1 MHRIGDKND
10 SSLVSKVCARLAAMM
25 RSPAFASTDKLPP
38 ERILAEQLGVSRTV
52 MREATKRLESQGL
65 LEIRHGS
72 GIRIVN
78 QLHRPVCGSLSL
90 AIPTPQ
96 ERLRQL
102 NEARLLVEPEI
113 ARQAAARRRNAHL
126 NALAKSQADLHEA
139 LDTLDAVEA
148 DIAFHRA
155 LADAAGNE
163 VFKLMLE
170 SMAELGRVS
179 RRSTIGT
186 VGKEKAYSQ
195 HSRIL
200 LAVEAGAGEVAAK
213 EMRAHLRHACAD
225 LCKTTKTKTTKTK

>member
-1 MHRIGDKND
+1 MHRIGSKND
-10 SSLVSKVCARLAAMM
+10 SSLVSKVCARLAVMM
-25 RSPAFASTDKLPP
+25 RSRAFTATDKLPP

-90 AIPTPQ
+90 AMPAPQ

-102 NEARLLVEPEI
+102 NEARLLVEPEV
-113 ARQAAARRRNAHL
+113 ARQAAERRRNAHL
-126 NALAKSQADLHEA
+126 KALAKSQSDLFNA
-139 LDTLDAVEA
+139 LNTFDAVEA

-155 LADAAGNE
+155 LADAARNE
-163 VFKLMLE
+163 VFKLMIE

-186 VGKEKAYSQ
+186 VGKHKAHSQ
-195 HSRIL
+195 HFRIL
-200 LAVEAGAGEVAAK
+200 AAVEAGDSDAAAK

-225 LCKTTKTKTTKTK
+225 LREATKSK

>member
-1 MHRIGDKND
+1 MHWIGGKNE

-25 RSPAFASTDKLPP
+25 RSPAFTSTDKLPP
-38 ERILAEQLGVSRTV
+38 ERILAERLGVSRTV

-90 AIPTPQ
+90 AMPAPQ

-163 VFKLMLE
+163 VLKLMLE

-195 HSRIL
+195 HAKIL
-200 LAVEAGAGEVAAK
+200 LAVEAGDGDVAAK
-213 EMRAHLRHACAD
+213 EMRAHLRNAYAD
-225 LCKTTKTKTTKTK
+225 LCKTTKTK

>member
-1 MHRIGDKND
+1 MTSFMHWIGGKNE

-25 RSPAFASTDKLPP
+25 RSPAFTLTDKLPP

-90 AIPTPQ
+90 AMPTPQ

-113 ARQAAARRRNAHL
+113 ARQAAERRRSAHL
-126 NALAKSQADLHEA
+126 KALAKSQSDLHEA

-163 VFKLMLE
+163 VLKLMLE
-170 SMAELGRVS
+170 SRAELGRVS

-195 HSRIL
+195 HARIL
-200 LAVEAGAGEVAAK
+200 LAVEAGDGDFAAK
-213 EMRAHLRHACAD
+213 EMRAHLRHAYAD
-225 LCKTTKTKTTKTK
+225 LCKTTKTK

>member
-1 MHRIGDKND
+1 MHRIGANND
-10 SSLVSKVCARLAAMM
+10 SSLVSKVCTRLAAMM
-25 RSPAFASTDKLPP
+25 RSPAFTATDRLPP
-38 ERILAEQLGVSRTV
+38 ERILAQKLGVSRTV

-90 AIPTPQ
+90 AMPAPQ
-96 ERLRQL
+96 ERLHQL

-113 ARQAAARRRNAHL
+113 ARQAAERRRNTHL
-126 NALAKSQADLHEA
+126 KALAKSQSELHEA

-163 VFKLMLE
+163 VLKLMLE

-195 HSRIL
+195 HARIL
-200 LAVEAGAGEVAAK
+200 LAVEARDGDVAAK
-213 EMRAHLRHACAD
+213 EMRAHLRHAYAD
-225 LCKTTKTKTTKTK
+225 LCKTTKTK

>member
-1 MHRIGDKND
+1 MHRFGANND
-10 SSLVSKVCARLAAMM
+10 SSLVSKVCTRLAAMM
-25 RSPAFASTDKLPP
+25 RSPAFTATDKLPP
-38 ERILAEQLGVSRTV
+38 ERILAQKLGVSRTV

-78 QLHRPVCGSLSL
+78 ELHRPVCGSLSL
-90 AIPTPQ
+90 AMPAPQ

-113 ARQAAARRRNAHL
+113 ARQAAERRSNAHL
-126 NALAKSQADLHEA
+126 RALAKSQSDLFNA
-139 LDTLDAVEA
+139 LNNALNTLDAVEA

-195 HSRIL
+195 HARIL
-200 LAVEAGAGEVAAK
+200 LAVEAGDGDVAAK
-213 EMRAHLRHACAD
+213 EMRAHLRHAYAD
-225 LCKTTKTKTTKTK
+225 LCKTTKTK